1 MQGFLGQIG
10 IRREKGVE
18 RLAVR
23 CGAAGVERIAVRFG
37 VAGVERIASV
47 ARRNGWIKPFTALAV
62 LHPFLLA
69 SSGDFVYLFCNVNI
83 GVT

>member
-1 MQGFLGQIG
+1 MQGFLGHIA
-10 IRREKGVE
+10 IRREMGVE
-18 RLAVR
+18 RLAIR
-23 CGAAGVERIAVRFG
+23 CGAAGVERLAVRFG
-37 VAGVERIASV
+37 VAGVERLAST
-47 ARRNGWIKPFTALAV
+47 IKPFEALAV